1 MGWLLLFL
9 VLVAAAFGVLGL
21 IVKAA
26 VFIVLTVV
34 LTVVALGYIAYLM
47 LRRQAR
53 RFENDLNKRLQPP
66 RHDPRY

>member
-34 LTVVALGYIAYLM
+34 LTVIALGYIAYLM